1 MVAAPASPTS
11 ALLPKGANA
20 SSLGVSPDEL
30 LDGEAP
36 PPSSAAPT
44 TESVG
49 ELALMR
55 AVLADAITCLSGQ
68 GIKPSHRARVA
79 MQARAWIMRRGTE
92 TVFAFDSICDALE
105 LDGERLRRILLA
117 PKSSKSAT
125 RTVDEDE
132 TVSFSLAVNV
142 A

>member
-1 MVAAPASPTS
+1 MVASPVSPTS
-11 ALLPKGANA
+11 APLPKGANA
-20 SSLGVSPDEL
+20 SSLGVSPDEF
-30 LDGEAP
+30 LDGETP

-55 AVLADAITCLSGQ
+55 AVLVDAITCLSGQ

-79 MQARAWIMRRGTE
+79 MQSRAWIMRRGYDS
-92 TVFAFDSICDALE
+92 VFSFDSICDALE

-117 PKSSKSAT
+117 PRSSKSAPPP
-125 RTVDEDE
+125 VDAV
-132 TVSFSLAVNV
+132 VSFALAVNV